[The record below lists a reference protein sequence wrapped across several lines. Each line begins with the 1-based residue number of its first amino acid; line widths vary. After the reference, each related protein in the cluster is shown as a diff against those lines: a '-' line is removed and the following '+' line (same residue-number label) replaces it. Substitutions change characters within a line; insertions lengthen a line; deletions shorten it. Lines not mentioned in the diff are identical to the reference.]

1 MMKLCGKEKTM
12 EKYTVL
18 LIRNSSTFMVNA
30 LVNNLEKNSYDV
42 VEGDY
47 DLKSVIPH
55 EDDVDVMVLFADD
68 EITEKQN
75 LLVYLKDLIVEKGK
89 LLFLIGSKEEIEEI
103 SEYIPPHLFCE
114 VVERPLD
121 MNLFVEKIDNV
132 MNEEQIEKRKK
143 SILIVD
149 DDASYLQLLYE
160 WLKDD
165 YRVGMAKSGMQ
176 AITWLARNKVDL
188 ILLDY
193 EMPVT
198 NGLQVFRMLKSEQ
211 FSKDIPIMFLTS
223 KSDKSII
230 LKVMA
235 HKPAGYMLKHITK
248 QQLLTNLAKFFVKQ
262 EYNRLHGE
270 PTDDVSI

>member
-1 MMKLCGKEKTM
+1 M

-30 LVNNLEKNSYDV
+30 LVNNLEKNSYNV

-47 DLKSVIPH
+47 DLKSVLLH

-193 EMPVT
+193 EMPVVD
-198 NGLQVFRMLKSEQ
+198 GPQVLQMLRQEPATA
-211 FSKDIPIMFLTS
+211 DIPVMFLTGRGDRDS
-223 KSDKSII
+223 VLSVVGLSPVDYLLKTIDKDTL
-230 LKVMA
+230 LK
-235 HKPAGYMLKHITK
+235 KLKDFFDK
-248 QQLLTNLAKFFVKQ
+248 QG
-262 EYNRLHGE
+262 R
-270 PTDDVSI
+270 